1 MPKALLIKSYT
12 TKTGSQGV
20 WNSLDDSTSYIQ
32 GINTGKVRDD
42 LTADKLAALI
52 SGVPSSSLRSTPSL
66 FQIQTL
72 RSLDL

>member
-20 WNSLDDSTSYIQ
+20 WNSLDDSNSYIQ
-32 GINTGKVRDD
+32 GLNPGKVLDD

-52 SGVPSSSLRSTPSL
+52 SGVPSPWARAKL
-66 FQIQTL
+66 FNAHVGFVFY
-72 RSLDL
+72 